1 MPDYGLYQGYYPRK
15 KEPWEKKQDRR
26 EKEAKER
33 WAYAMRQ
40 LSPQERE
47 NLKVSG
53 FIR

>member
-1 MPDYGLYQGYYPRK
+1 MPELSVGVFTFSK
-15 KEPWEKKQDRR
+15 KDAAKIRKQDQR